1 MRIKRILAIF
11 LLMVTIMSVPA
22 FAMELPG
29 FLGQTP
35 NRKELS
41 LVRKYPKEAAKVY
54 KCSQEAIAMTVLF
67 YGNSG
72 QDDNSDAFRHCL
84 WNALMR
90 KAVGKS
96 AAKRWA
102 NAHEYG
108 KKGKATRMDKHNNK
122 VGRKIKTKGS
132 HLMIAYRVRK
142 AVKRGKCKRL
152 NSKRKLV
159 KTNGDGLII

>member
-11 LLMVTIMSVPA
+11 LLMVTIMSMPA

-54 KCSQEAIAMTVLF
+54 KCSQEAIAE
-67 YGNSG
+67 
-72 QDDNSDAFRHCL
+72 
-84 WNALMR
+84 
-90 KAVGKS
+90 VGKS

-159 KTNGDGLII
+159 KTNGDGLVI